1 MRAPPDDGFALDR
14 RAVRRAFAR
23 AAATYD
29 EFAVLQREV
38 GKRMQQRLDYVK
50 VAPRVI
56 VDAGCGTGAAI
67 ADLGARYPLASII
80 GVDVALPMLAHAQAR
95 MKPKSW
101 LARLGG
107 RASPAP
113 ALVCADIAALP
124 LRAASAGLV
133 WSNLAL
139 QWIDDPAPALEE
151 FARVLEVG
159 GLVSFTTF
167 GPDTLRELRA
177 AFDDGR
183 PHVSRFIDMHDL
195 GDALVAAGFADPVM
209 DMENITL
216 TYATPRA
223 LLHELKAIGATNALA
238 GRPRGLLGKGALAR
252 VEAALERTR
261 RDGRIAATFEVVY
274 GHAWRAQPRRTRE
287 GHAILHFDPA
297 AHKP

>member
-1 MRAPPDDGFALDR
+1 MPAPPDDGFALDA

-38 GKRMQQRLDYVK
+38 GKRMQQRLDYVN
-50 VAPRVI
+50 VAPGVI
-56 VDAGCGTGAAI
+56 VDAGCGTGAAL
-67 ADLGARYPLASII
+67 AELAARYPLASIV
-80 GVDVALPMLAHAQAR
+80 GVDIALPMLGRAR
-95 MKPKSW
+95 ERIKPASW
-101 LARLGG
+101 LARLAG
-107 RASPAP
+107 RGTHAP

-124 LRAASAGLV
+124 LRAARAGLV

-139 QWIDDPAPALEE
+139 QWVDQPADALAE

-167 GPDTLRELRA
+167 GPDTLKELRA

-183 PHVSRFIDMHDL
+183 PHVSRFVDMHDL

-216 TYATPRA
+216 TSATPRA
-223 LLHELKAIGATNALA
+223 QLRELKGLGATNALA
-238 GRPRGLLGKGALAR
+238 GRPRGLLGKDRYAR

-261 RDGRIAATFEVVY
+261 RDGRIGATFEVVY
-274 GHAWRAQPRRTRE
+274 GHAWKAQPKRTRE
-287 GHAILHFDPA
+287 GHAILQFDPA
-297 AHKP
+297 AGKP